1 MFFEFEVSGVMVEN
15 IESSVVGLT
24 IGFCAIELRKIS
36 IAFKS
41 ILEVSRSKAIARPLE
56 GASNA
61 TTEL

>member
-24 IGFCAIELRKIS
+24 IGFCAIELRNIS

-41 ILEVSRSKAIARPLE
+41 ILEVSRSKAIARSLE
-56 GASNA
+56 GASSA